1 MKESCEHRNGAAK
14 RVSVY
19 ERVTEQ
25 ISALL
30 KQGVV
35 PWQQPWHAEVG
46 PPRNGVSGRF
56 YRGLNVFLLSH
67 AGFDSPWWLTPKQ
80 VNGLDGHIKRGE
92 KVSWVHFWGR
102 WLPKAESD
110 ESPEIDADKAAVS
123 TRRRPVLFVRAYRI
137 VNLDQCAG
145 PGIDTFRDKH
155 PPVDGP
161 ANNDNDPIAACE
173 AIVANMPQR
182 PGIRYGGDQAL
193 YRQWADRIH
202 LPKRETFTSSEAFYS
217 TLFHELVHS
226 TGHPDR
232 LNRKTL
238 VDGTPFGSPT
248 YSKEELIAEMGAAFL
263 CAAAGI
269 DDPTLQSSASYI
281 ESWLKFLRSDPK
293 ALIVAGAQAQKA
305 ADFILGAAGI
315 EEVEAEA
322 ERAETETELAE
333 VSA

>member
-1 MKESCEHRNGAAK
+1 MTPSDEHRNGAAK
-14 RVSVY
+14 RVTVY

-46 PPRNGVSGRF
+46 PPRNGVSGRH

-102 WLPKAESD
+102 WLPKAEPN
-110 ESPEIDADKAAVS
+110 ESTEIDADEAAVS
-123 TRRRPVLFVRAYRI
+123 TRRRPVSILRAYRV
-137 VNLDQCAG
+137 VNLDQCTG

-155 PPVDGP
+155 AAERPGEH
-161 ANNDNDPIAACE
+161 DNDPIAGCE
-173 AIVANMPQR
+173 EIVANMPQR
-182 PGIRYGGDQAL
+182 PDIRYGGDRAL
-193 YRQWADRIH
+193 YRPWTDRVH
-202 LPKRETFTSSEAFYS
+202 LPKRETFTSSEEFYA

-226 TGHPDR
+226 TGHRER

-238 VDGTPFGSPT
+238 MDGTPFGSAT
-248 YSKEELIAEMGAAFL
+248 YSREELVAEMGAAFL

-269 DDPTLQSSASYI
+269 DDPTLQNSAAYI
-281 ESWLKFLRSDPK
+281 ASWLKFLRSDSR

-305 ADFILGAAGI
+305 ADFVLGWAGV
-315 EEVEAEA
+315 EQVEAA
-322 ERAETETELAE
+322 EELAE
-333 VSA
+333 AAA